1 MTAQSSGE
9 LVLVSGGF
17 HSGKSKFALNFAE
30 ERGKA
35 GLYVATLP
43 LSDTETMDRVAV
55 QREERERRG
64 WSTLEVET
72 DLLSA
77 LNQAAPGQTVLVDCL
92 TYWINRILLDAVREE
107 VVPNEDALARLAEQF
122 ADQARARPGLTI
134 AVTNELGLGIA
145 PNNDLARQFRV
156 LIGRVNEVVATK
168 ADSVYFIVSGL
179 QVKIK

>member
-1 MTAQSSGE
+1 MTAQSE
-9 LVLVSGGF
+9 KLILVSGGF
-17 HSGKSKFALNFAE
+17 HSGKSRFALNFAE
-30 ERGKA
+30 ERGAA

-43 LSDTETMDRVAV
+43 LSDSDTMERVAS
-55 QREERERRG
+55 QRHEREKRG

-72 DLLSA
+72 DLLTA
-77 LNQAAPGQTVLVDCL
+77 LAKASPEQTVLVDCL

-107 VVPNEDALARLAEQF
+107 VMPNEDALARLAEQF
-122 ADQARARPGLTI
+122 AEQALARPGMTI

-145 PNNDLARQFRV
+145 PNNDLARQFRI
-156 LIGRVNEVVATK
+156 LIGRVNQVVAAK